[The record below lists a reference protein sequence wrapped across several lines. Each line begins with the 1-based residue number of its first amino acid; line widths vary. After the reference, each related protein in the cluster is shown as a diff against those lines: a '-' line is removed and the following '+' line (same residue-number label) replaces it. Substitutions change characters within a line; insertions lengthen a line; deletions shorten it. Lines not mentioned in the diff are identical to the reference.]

1 MAVFEYKAYDSSGK
15 EVKGKE
21 EALSEEQLR
30 QILEKQGLIPF
41 EIVPAGKV
49 KRKRFSFSVGKKI
62 SDSDISLILY
72 EMGTLFDRGIHITD
86 VFEILANQFRG
97 TELEEVFLLSR
108 SKVAEGMS
116 VGEAMREAG
125 IFPDFVVE
133 MVLAG
138 EESGALGKV
147 LISASKFLER
157 ETDFKEKIKGALTY
171 PAIVVV
177 IGFIS
182 MVVVM
187 KVAVPKIVKIYTQF
201 NEEIPLSTRIIMG
214 FSSVLSLLFKLLIP
228 VGILIL
234 LFKEKIFT
242 RQRMD
247 RLKLKIPLFRNIQL
261 FSIYSSWAGT
271 LSILLSGGLTL
282 DEAVVVANKTISNSI
297 IVEKFK
303 KLPEWI
309 REGKRMSEF
318 LSRSK
323 ALPDA
328 AVRLVVIGEETGE
341 LEEMLSLVSSIYR
354 KETEKL
360 INRFMTL
367 LEPATLL
374 VLAVFVAFFVFATIL
389 PIFNLSVK

>member
-182 MVVVM
+182 MIVVM

-228 VGILIL
+228 AGILIL

-242 RQRMD
+242 RQGMD

-360 INRFMTL
+360 INRFITL

-389 PIFNLSVK
+389 PIFNLSVR